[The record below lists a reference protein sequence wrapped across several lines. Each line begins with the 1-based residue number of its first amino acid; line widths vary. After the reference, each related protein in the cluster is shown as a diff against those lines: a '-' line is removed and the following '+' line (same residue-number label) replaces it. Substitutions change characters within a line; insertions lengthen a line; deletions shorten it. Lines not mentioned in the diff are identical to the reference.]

1 MGATP
6 SAASAVLAKDFTF
19 SPPLTYFLQVTV
31 SNEGGRLMA
40 TPVPGGGSGDFA
52 NLKNVNGF
60 LELPLEKTEFRA
72 GEVFSYT
79 PFRH

>member
-1 MGATP
+1 
-6 SAASAVLAKDFTF
+6 
-19 SPPLTYFLQVTV
+19 
-31 SNEGGRLMA
+31 MA

-72 GEVFSYT
+72 GEVFPYT
-79 PFRH
+79 AFRH